1 MKKIVT
7 LICIFTLMLSLSNT
21 VFGAEGDKL
30 PLGFNDV
37 SSNLSVV
44 NYHFDALP
52 MEKVVT
58 PMGYPELSSKGVVQV
73 PTAVISMVPDQ
84 GLTTST
90 NVSWS
95 TSNSTSPIGAVA
107 KVEWK
112 LNGVIVNSPP
122 VSFSKEGEN
131 TVTLRVKNA
140 SGIWS
145 DPISKTFTVYTAPTA
160 VITMTPSAGVLT
172 TTSITWG
179 TSNSVTPTG
188 TITQVE
194 WKVNGTIVSSPPATF
209 SQEGTNT
216 VTLRVKNS
224 SGFWS
229 DSVIK
234 TFTVNAIPTAVI
246 NMTPSTNIDT
256 LTSITW
262 SSSGSLATGGR
273 TIAASEWQL
282 DSNAVTST
290 APNGTATLGSHTM
303 KLRVK
308 DSSGLWST
316 VVSKTFTVTS
326 APTYASCKALK
337 TASPSSP
344 TGTYQLRPSGSSAPI
359 SATCD
364 MTTDGGGWTVVYS
377 DAGPGTVL
385 YQTISADM
393 KKVSGTEVYAYSK
406 NKTVKLLLV
415 SGVTKLE
422 DAFNKAW
429 TASGFE
435 TDNYKTLA
443 GTGTYS
449 NNVYITDDNDL
460 SSGGRQTGYGNTPNG
475 LITFGYTDTSNFAD
489 AGTASYQYGTEVH
502 KLMIR

>member
-1 MKKIVT
+1 MKR
-7 LICIFTLMLSLSNT
+7 LMSVLLTTMLFFSST
-21 VFGAEGDKL
+21 TYAEETRTL
-30 PLGFNDV
+30 PLGLTNV
-37 SSNLSVV
+37 SANLSVV
-44 NYHFDALP
+44 NYKEAGLP
-52 MEKVVT
+52 LTSVKT
-58 PMGYPELSSKGVVQV
+58 PNGYSELLSSGLVQV
-73 PTAVISMVPDQ
+73 PTAVINMVPEQ
-84 GLTTST
+84 GITTST

-95 TSNSTSPIGAVA
+95 TSNSTSPIGAVTQ
-107 KVEWK
+107 VEWK
-112 LNGVIVNSPP
+112 FNGVIVNSPP

-145 DPISKTFTVYTAPTA
+145 DPISKTFTVYTTPTA
-160 VITMTPSAGVLT
+160 VITMTPSSGVLT

-194 WKVNGTIVSSPPATF
+194 WKVNGTIVSSPPTTF

-229 DSVIK
+229 DPVSK
-234 TFTVNAIPTAVI
+234 TFTVNAIPTAII

-262 SSSGSLATGGR
+262 SSSSSLTSGGR

-290 APNGTATLGSHTM
+290 PPNGTATLGNHTM
-303 KLRVK
+303 NLRVK
-308 DSSGLWST
+308 DSAGLWST
-316 VVSKTFTVTS
+316 VVSRPFTVTS
-326 APTYASCKALK
+326 APNYASCKALK
-337 TASPSSP
+337 TASPSAP
-344 TGTYQLRPSGSSAPI
+344 TGSYQLRPSGSSAPF

-385 YQTISADM
+385 YQTISSDM
-393 KKVSGTEVYAYSK
+393 KKVSGTEIYAYSK
-406 NKTVKLLLV
+406 NKTVKLPLV

-489 AGTASYQYGTEVH
+489 AGTSSYQYGTEVH